1 MTSSGPSG
9 LGSLTMPEIIDLL
22 SSDPPTPPKPQ
33 PTKPRQPAEL
43 PSRRPSHQLNPI
55 SSDPFDTSLFDY
67 EDVFDKPAKK
77 RRVSDQ
83 DTSSLRQS
91 TTPNEPR
98 APASAAEAWFS
109 IPDDDFDLPP
119 VNVAAQNKPFQSRV
133 EESDPIVFT
142 SSAPVPLPKSPSRK
156 PTLSTRDILA
166 LDVDDVL
173 SDPMKP
179 PPSSFRGR
187 SDIDEFSDPFALPE
201 FSDLLKKPT
210 ASNPIFSE
218 STARLLSRLGEE
230 QNSGPKTKPG
240 ARKQKSTSLRTAA
253 VEVLSDDDID
263 EPVAPRKTAKKT
275 SKVTTAEKEA
285 KAKAR
290 EEAKLQRER
299 ERELEKERKLK
310 LKEEKAKDKQRAADI
325 ASVNKLK
332 VNKKDSTPEMIV
344 DMAATLEDS
353 SVGTQTVEFMK
364 RLGVQHTFFTSAIPN
379 VVKWR
384 RKMNATYNRTLR
396 HWEPCPFFIQNE
408 DHVLCLLPA
417 QEFINMI
424 TPPRDDE
431 EQERETLEIHVLRI
445 KSAYPDCKPI
455 YLIEGL
461 TALMRKNTN
470 ARNRAFQAEVLRQ
483 LAETTAPEEQ
493 EQTTTRR
500 ARKPKKKPDA
510 TPLVDDETVED
521 ALLEL
526 QVTHSC
532 LIHHTTAPAD
542 SAEWIKNF
550 TEHIST
556 VPYRR
561 ERQEAHNAAFCM
573 DTGQVKTGVDKQDT
587 FIKMIQEVNR
597 VTAPMAYGIAGQYPC
612 VADLTRGMRMHG
624 AMMLEDIKKSANKNG
639 SLTNARIGPAA
650 SRRLY
655 KVFTGLDPSSTDI

>member
-1 MTSSGPSG
+1 
-9 LGSLTMPEIIDLL
+9 MPEIINLL
-22 SSDPPTPPKPQ
+22 SSDPPTSPKPQ
-33 PTKPRQPAEL
+33 PPKPRQPAEL
-43 PSRRPSHQLNPI
+43 PSRRPSHQLNSI

-83 DTSSLRQS
+83 DISSLQQS
-91 TTPNEPR
+91 TPPNEPR
-98 APASAAEAWFS
+98 APASAAEPWFS
-109 IPDDDFDLPP
+109 VSDDDFDLPP
-119 VNVAAQNKPFQSRV
+119 VNAAVQNKASQSRV

-142 SSAPVPLPKSPSRK
+142 SSAPVPLPKPPPRK
-156 PTLSTRDILA
+156 TNLSTRDILA
-166 LDVDDVL
+166 LADDDVL

-201 FSDLLKKPT
+201 FSELLKKPT
-210 ASNPIFSE
+210 ASNTIFSE
-218 STARLLSRLGEE
+218 STARLLSRLGDE
-230 QNSGPKTKPG
+230 QTSGPKAKSG
-240 ARKQKSTSLRTAA
+240 ARKQKDTSLKSTA

-275 SKVTTAEKEA
+275 SKVTTAEREA

-290 EEAKLQRER
+290 EDAKLQRER
-299 ERELEKERKLK
+299 ERKLEKERKLK
-310 LKEEKAKDKQRAADI
+310 LKEEKAKEKQRAADI

-344 DMAATLEDS
+344 DMATSLEDS

-396 HWEPCPFFIQNE
+396 HWEPCPSFIQKE

-424 TPPRDDE
+424 TPPPDDE
-431 EQERETLEIHVLRI
+431 ERETLEIHVLRI

-461 TALMRKNTN
+461 AALMRKNTN

-483 LAETTAPEEQ
+483 LAETTAPEQQ
-493 EQTTTRR
+493 EQTTARR
-500 ARKPKKKPDA
+500 ARKPKKKPDT

-624 AMMLEDIKKSANKNG
+624 AMMLENIKVGFCYFPLFKYTG
-639 SLTNARIGPAA
+639 FLF
-650 SRRLY
+650 LY
-655 KVFTGLDPSSTDI
+655 

>member
-1 MTSSGPSG
+1 MATS
-9 LGSLTMPEIIDLL
+9 
-22 SSDPPTPPKPQ
+22 
-33 PTKPRQPAEL
+33 
-43 PSRRPSHQLNPI
+43 
-55 SSDPFDTSLFDY
+55 
-67 EDVFDKPAKK
+67 
-77 RRVSDQ
+77 
-83 DTSSLRQS
+83 
-91 TTPNEPR
+91 
-98 APASAAEAWFS
+98 
-109 IPDDDFDLPP
+109 
-119 VNVAAQNKPFQSRV
+119 
-133 EESDPIVFT
+133 
-142 SSAPVPLPKSPSRK
+142 
-156 PTLSTRDILA
+156 
-166 LDVDDVL
+166 
-173 SDPMKP
+173 
-179 PPSSFRGR
+179 
-187 SDIDEFSDPFALPE
+187 
-201 FSDLLKKPT
+201 
-210 ASNPIFSE
+210 
-218 STARLLSRLGEE
+218 
-230 QNSGPKTKPG
+230 
-240 ARKQKSTSLRTAA
+240 
-253 VEVLSDDDID
+253 
-263 EPVAPRKTAKKT
+263 
-275 SKVTTAEKEA
+275 
-285 KAKAR
+285 
-290 EEAKLQRER
+290 
-299 ERELEKERKLK
+299 
-310 LKEEKAKDKQRAADI
+310 
-325 ASVNKLK
+325 
-332 VNKKDSTPEMIV
+332 
-344 DMAATLEDS
+344 LEDS

-396 HWEPCPFFIQNE
+396 HWEPCPSFIQNE

-431 EQERETLEIHVLRI
+431 DRERESLEIHVLRI

-532 LIHHTTAPAD
+532 LIHHTTAPTD

-597 VTAPMAYGIAGQYPC
+597 VTAPMAYGIVGQYPC

-650 SRRLY
+650 SKRLY

>member
-1 MTSSGPSG
+1 
-9 LGSLTMPEIIDLL
+9 MPEVINLL
-22 SSDPPTPPKPQ
+22 SSDPPTPAKSQ
-33 PTKPRQPAEL
+33 PPKPRQPAEL

-91 TTPNEPR
+91 ITPNEPR
-98 APASAAEAWFS
+98 APASAAEPWFS
-109 IPDDDFDLPP
+109 ISDDDFDLPP
-119 VNVAAQNKPFQSRV
+119 VNPAAQNKPSQSRV

-142 SSAPVPLPKSPSRK
+142 SSAPVPLPKQPSWK
-156 PTLSTRDILA
+156 TNLSTRDILA
-166 LDVDDVL
+166 LADDDVL

-218 STARLLSRLGEE
+218 STARILSRLGDE
-230 QNSGPKTKPG
+230 QASGPKAKSG
-240 ARKQKSTSLRTAA
+240 ASKQKDTSLKSTA
-253 VEVLSDDDID
+253 VEILSEDDLD

-290 EEAKLQRER
+290 EEIKLQRER
-299 ERELEKERKLK
+299 DRELEKERKLK
-310 LKEEKAKDKQRAADI
+310 LKEEKAKEKQRAADI

-344 DMAATLEDS
+344 DMATSLEDS
-353 SVGTQTVEFMK
+353 SVGAQTVEFMK

-396 HWEPCPFFIQNE
+396 HWEPCPSFIQKE

-424 TPPRDDE
+424 TPPPDE
-431 EQERETLEIHVLRI
+431 EERETLEIHVLRI

-461 TALMRKNTN
+461 SALMRKNTN

-500 ARKPKKKPDA
+500 ARKPKKKPDT

-561 ERQEAHNAAFCM
+561 ERQEANNAAFCM

-624 AMMLEDIKKSANKNG
+624 AMMLEDIKVGFFLFFFFFFFN
-639 SLTNARIGPAA
+639 
-650 SRRLY
+650 LY
-655 KVFTGLDPSSTDI
+655 TGF

>member
-1 MTSSGPSG
+1 
-9 LGSLTMPEIIDLL
+9 MPEIINLL
-22 SSDPPTPPKPQ
+22 SSDPPTSPKPQ
-33 PTKPRQPAEL
+33 PPKPRQPAEL
-43 PSRRPSHQLNPI
+43 PSRRPSHQLNSI

-83 DTSSLRQS
+83 DISSLQQS
-91 TTPNEPR
+91 TPPNEPR
-98 APASAAEAWFS
+98 APASAAEPWFS
-109 IPDDDFDLPP
+109 ISDDDFDLSP
-119 VNVAAQNKPFQSRV
+119 VNAAVQNKASQSRV

-142 SSAPVPLPKSPSRK
+142 SSAPVPLPKPPPRK
-156 PTLSTRDILA
+156 TNLSTRDILA
-166 LDVDDVL
+166 LADDDVL

-201 FSDLLKKPT
+201 FSELLKKPT
-210 ASNPIFSE
+210 ASNTIFSE
-218 STARLLSRLGEE
+218 STARLLSRLGDE
-230 QNSGPKTKPG
+230 QTSGPKAKSG
-240 ARKQKSTSLRTAA
+240 ARKQKDTSLKSTA

-275 SKVTTAEKEA
+275 SKVTTAEREA

-290 EEAKLQRER
+290 EDAKLQRER
-299 ERELEKERKLK
+299 ERKLEKERKLK
-310 LKEEKAKDKQRAADI
+310 LKEEKAKEKQRAADI

-344 DMAATLEDS
+344 DMATSLEDS

-396 HWEPCPFFIQNE
+396 HWEPCPSFIQKE

-424 TPPRDDE
+424 TPPPDDE
-431 EQERETLEIHVLRI
+431 ERETLEIHVLRI

-461 TALMRKNTN
+461 AALMRKNTN

-483 LAETTAPEEQ
+483 LAETTAPEQQ
-493 EQTTTRR
+493 EQTTARR
-500 ARKPKKKPDA
+500 ARKPKKKPDT

-624 AMMLEDIKKSANKNG
+624 AMMLENIKVGFCYFPLFKYTG
-639 SLTNARIGPAA
+639 FLF
-650 SRRLY
+650 LY
-655 KVFTGLDPSSTDI
+655 